1 MVVVEERVVV
11 QRVVESEMGPAIGS
25 GKGDMVVV
33 EVEVGVVV
41 EVCERREVEAKG
53 AVPMI
58 ETDEEVKEEEEEREE
73 RESEGEREETTEG
86 RKERKGGREE
96 GRAPWEEGRV
106 EEMYK
111 ERREED

>member
-1 MVVVEERVVV
+1 MVVVEARVVV

-41 EVCERREVEAKG
+41 EVCERQEVEVKG

-96 GRAPWEEGRV
+96 GRAPWEGRA
-106 EEMYK
+106 EERDK

>member
-1 MVVVEERVVV
+1 MVVVEERVVM

-41 EVCERREVEAKG
+41 EVCERQEVEAKG

-58 ETDEEVKEEEEEREE
+58 EEVKEEEEEREE

-106 EEMYK
+106 EERDK